1 MSDEASGRW
10 PSRSPL
16 PPLAEL
22 DSETLTLVALF
33 VERLRQS
40 IEAYSDR
47 VVLLTRAHIPGYAVA
62 TDDDI
67 RASARSSLEDLIS
80 ELSQLR
86 TPNDAARERLE
97 GLALQR
103 AGQGMPLETLSLGYR
118 LGSREMLTLM
128 DEIASDIGL
137 PNDLVLAMHD
147 STWEFANEAAAA
159 FARIEHDRAV
169 ERVRFDGERRSGFV
183 RGVLGGGYSVD
194 EIHRDA
200 DLFGLDARRAYVP
213 LAIGMPAAGSI
224 DAVRRELATALRT
237 TSDRLLL
244 AEVGG
249 TLGCIALVGPDAVSG
264 FAVGVGTAAGLD
276 SLAAGF
282 AEAELAVETASLFAL
297 DGVVSLG
304 QLGPKPLALS
314 ADAAAAKLE
323 ERHWQRLDA
332 EGASGGPLEET
343 MRVYLE
349 CDQQVQDAAGRL
361 TVHPNTV
368 RYRIGRFRAL
378 TGLDLHKTEDL
389 ITAWW
394 LLNRRRPATDPVR

>member
-22 DSETLTLVALF
+22 DPETLALVAVF

-40 IEAYSDR
+40 IDWYSER
-47 VVLLTRAHIPGYAVA
+47 VVQLTRTHIPGYSVA
-62 TDDDI
+62 ADDDI

-97 GLALQR
+97 GLALRR
-103 AGQGMPLETLSLGYR
+103 AAQGMPLETLSLGYR
-118 LGSREMLTLM
+118 LGSREMLTMM

-147 STWEFANEAAAA
+147 STWEFANEAAAV

-183 RGVLGGGYSVD
+183 RGVLGGAYSID

-200 DLFGLDARRAYVP
+200 DLFGLDSRRTYVP
-213 LAIGMPAAGSI
+213 LAIGLSAPGEI
-224 DAVRRELATALRT
+224 DGVRRELSAALRT
-237 TSDRLLL
+237 TSDRLLI

-249 TLGCIALVGPDAVSG
+249 TLGCIAQAAPDQLSG
-264 FAVGVGTAAGLD
+264 FVVAVGSSDTLE

-282 AEAELAVETASLFAL
+282 AEAELALETASLFGL
-297 DGVVSLG
+297 DGVVRLD
-304 QLGPKPLALS
+304 QLGPKPLAL
-314 ADAAAAKLE
+314 AAEAAAAGLE
-323 ERHWQRLDA
+323 QRHWRRLDG
-332 EGASGGPLEET
+332 EGTSGGQLEET

-349 CDQQVQDAAGRL
+349 CDQQVQDAASRL

-368 RYRIGRFRAL
+368 RYRIGRFREL
-378 TGLDLHKTEDL
+378 TGLDVHRTEDL

-394 LLNRRRPATDPVR
+394 LLNRRRGAPAPAS